1 MTFERYRPFML
12 RTLPLKRLNNHQ
24 TQLNEMYWAHFPI
37 VSCADFIAR
46 KHPNKTPIEAFH
58 ASGKDVHRLASDM
71 VRYKI
76 HLDDYSNW
84 TRLNSLMAA
93 VSFFE
98 IYFKSVINTA
108 LTSDPGI
115 IKGKTKAIDGII
127 LYKIGIQEDYQNEI
141 KDCIVGDWPK
151 RNATF
156 KRIFGSS
163 PLVLEDNLSLLETI
177 RELRNGVGHAFGR
190 DPDAYEDQI
199 GIFDPPMSRL
209 PHETMIK
216 YISILDDI
224 SKAVDNQLLQN
235 HIGNFELLQLLHT
248 WKQATSF
255 RTIKE
260 LSNGFNDYLKRE
272 GICSPTKH
280 FCESLVSYY
289 NSK

>member
-1 MTFERYRPFML
+1 MTFERYSPIMD
-12 RTLPLKRLNNHQ
+12 RTLLLKRLNNHQ

-37 VSCADFIAR
+37 ISCADFIAR
-46 KHPNKTPIEAFH
+46 RRPNKTPKEAFH
-58 ASGKDVHRLASDM
+58 ASGKDVHRLASNMSD
-71 VRYKI
+71 YKT

-108 LTSDPGI
+108 LISDPGI
-115 IKGKTKAIDGII
+115 VKGKSQAIDGII
-127 LYKIGIQEDYQNEI
+127 LYKIDIHDDYQDEI

-151 RNATF
+151 RSGTY

-163 PLVLEDNLSLLETI
+163 PLILEDNISTLETI
-177 RELRNGVGHAFGR
+177 RELRNGIGHAFGR

-209 PHETMIK
+209 THDTLIK
-216 YISILDDI
+216 YISILDKI
-224 SKAVDNQLLQN
+224 SKAIDNQLLQN
-235 HIGNFELLQLLHT
+235 HIGNFELLQLFHT
-248 WKQATSF
+248 WKQGKSY
-255 RTIKE
+255 RTLKE
-260 LSNGFNDYLKRE
+260 FANGYNDYLKCE
-272 GICSPTKH
+272 GICNPSKR
-280 FCESLVSYY
+280 FCEILVGYY